1 MSLLPGNFYLDDLF
15 DDFAPMRRAPKMDF
29 MKCDIYEKDGIVHIE
44 MDAPGFDKKDIN
56 IDVEEGILTIE
67 ASKNNEVVDEDK
79 NYIRKERI
87 TGSFKRQFSVG
98 NIDEDKIDAK
108 YNNGVLE
115 ITFPKEEKKET
126 KKSIEIK

>member
-15 DDFAPMRRAPKMDF
+15 DDFATMHRMPKIDF

-67 ASKNNEVVDEDK
+67 ALKNNEVTDEGK
-79 NYIRKERI
+79 NYFRKERI
-87 TGSFKRQFSVG
+87 TGSFKRQFTVG

-108 YNNGVLE
+108 FNNGVLE